1 MKELGD
7 QAKEID
13 DAIKKGG
20 YKEPP
25 GGQPGKGK
33 YVG

>member
-1 MKELGD
+1 MLAD

-13 DAIKKGG
+13 DALKKDGE
-20 YKEPP
+20 KESAM
-25 GGQPGKGK
+25 GQPGKGK